1 MFEILCLLRY
11 PGTKQVSSINIMNLY
26 FDCINTAKLK
36 NKQIIDIC
44 LLKKQHWNFSLKEQL
59 IFFKKY
65 IKNKDLNCLVFKKKK
80 LVGYTLLRKK
90 KLPAK
95 KNYLHFDTLVVDK
108 KLRKKKVGKKLMEF
122 NNTIIKKEKSLSILF
137 CKNSMIAFYKKNGW
151 KLSKFK
157 FKKNKKNI
165 MYFNLENSKIKKI
178 NKKII
183 DNINV

>member
-1 MFEILCLLRY
+1 
-11 PGTKQVSSINIMNLY
+11 
-26 FDCINTAKLK
+26 
-36 NKQIIDIC
+36 
-44 LLKKQHWNFSLKEQL
+44 
-59 IFFKKY
+59 
-65 IKNKDLNCLVFKKKK
+65 
-80 LVGYTLLRKK
+80 
-90 KLPAK
+90 
-95 KNYLHFDTLVVDK
+95 
-108 KLRKKKVGKKLMEF
+108 MEF

-137 CKNSMIAFYKKNGW
+137 FKNSMIAFYKKNGW